1 MIKLPQLAWP
11 AAVLAIFAGAYF
23 LHSGGR
29 LAPLDN
35 AAADARAS
43 VLRHERASDIVIVGI
58 DADSLATLNE
68 WPWPRQ
74 HHARLLQMLK
84 PAAPRSLFIDIDFAS
99 RSRFSEEDDA
109 LLEGA
114 LAEWQGTP
122 VYLATH
128 FQARTPAD
136 PEFTVT
142 RPLPRFAAHAKLASV
157 TLKPGPDGLVR
168 EMQSSW
174 NVEGETLKSIFQH
187 ETPLPEG
194 TVVPIDFSIDVGSFG
209 YVSFI
214 DVVNGRVDPAALR
227 GKTVFVGPTAIE
239 LGDVKAVPVYRALP
253 GVIVQA
259 FATQTV
265 RDGMLRVLPPGF
277 YAVGVALWTLCCAL
291 LFGRRGWRSNA
302 AVVAAACLV
311 LTGAT
316 LLLQG
321 GARVV
326 LDVAPFAL
334 ALFATFIAATVR
346 SLDRETWRAVAYA
359 LGIKRSDAL
368 LRSVVDASTDAI
380 VCIDAQGTIRTANPA
395 TSRIFGCV
403 HAALFDAEL
412 AEFVPGFRS
421 DVDLGLATLTGTPLE
436 RTAQMAGGRKLPVEI
451 TLSRVATEEGLFMA
465 IIRDV
470 SERQA
475 QQRALEHQA
484 THDPLTGLPNRTA
497 LARYLGTLLGRASAR
512 ERVALLMLDLSR
524 FKEVNDTL
532 GHDVGDEVL
541 REVARRFSAQ
551 LKGHAFI
558 SRIGGDEFAVVL
570 PGVADHV
577 SVDELARRLIEG
589 LRTPIDSR
597 GIAIEVGVN
606 IGIAVA
612 PDHGLDSRELLRHAD
627 VAMYAAKRHGA
638 GFEYYDMV
646 DDHHTVR
653 RLGMLSELR
662 SAIEKGGI
670 ALHYQPQINL
680 RTGGVS
686 SVEGLVRWH
695 HPMYGNVSPAEF
707 VTLAEATDLIH
718 PLTYWAIRTALA
730 DLAAWSQQGIELRA
744 AINVSARVLQ
754 DVDFPGRLKRLL
766 QATAIRPEQIE
777 LEITESAMLVDPER
791 AKLIVKELH
800 GLGVLISIDDYGT
813 GFSSLGYLRDLRV
826 HALKL
831 DKSFVVDLETRA
843 QNRVIVESTAQMAH
857 ALGLQVVA
865 EGVETKW
872 VDDYL
877 RSIGYDLAQ
886 GYLFARPMASED
898 CSNWIRRERAE
909 RESTPEEP
917 ERPLSRA
924 SAS

>member
-1 MIKLPQLAWP
+1 VIKLPQLAWP
-11 AAVLAIFAGAYF
+11 AAVLAVFAGTYF
-23 LHSGGR
+23 LHTNGGLVR
-29 LAPLDN
+29 VDN
-35 AAADARAS
+35 AIADTRAS
-43 VLRHERASDIVIVGI
+43 ILRHETASDIVIIGI
-58 DADSLATLNE
+58 DADSLAALNE
-68 WPWPRQ
+68 WPWPRR

-84 PAAPRSLFIDIDFAS
+84 TAAPRQVFVDIDFSS
-99 RSRFSEEDDA
+99 RSIDDEDDE
-109 LLEGA
+109 LLEQA
-114 LAEWQGTP
+114 LAGMEGMP
-122 VYLATH
+122 VYLAAH
-128 FQARTPAD
+128 FQARSGAAA
-136 PEFTVT
+136 ELTVT
-142 RPLPRFAAHAKLASV
+142 RPLPRFESHAQLASV
-157 TLKPGPDGLVR
+157 TLQPGADGMVR
-168 EMQSSW
+168 EMLSSW
-174 NVEGETLKSIFQH
+174 SVEGETLRSIFAH
-187 ETPLPEG
+187 ETDMSDG
-194 TVVPIDFSIDVGSFG
+194 TAVPIDFSIDPGSFA

-239 LGDVKAVPVYRALP
+239 LGDQVTVPVYRALP
-253 GVIVQA
+253 GVVVQA

-265 RDGMLRVLPPGF
+265 RDGVLRPLPPGF
-277 YAVGVALWTLCCAL
+277 YAVGLALWTLCCAM

-302 AVVAAACLV
+302 ALAGAACV
-311 LTGAT
+311 LLAGAA
-316 LLLQG
+316 LLLYG
-321 GARVV
+321 SASVV
-326 LDVAPFAL
+326 LDAAPFAL
-334 ALFATFIAATVR
+334 AVIVMFLAATVR
-346 SLDRETWRAVAYA
+346 SLDEQTWRAVAFA

-380 VCIDAQGTIRTANPA
+380 VCVDEHGTIRTANPA
-395 TSRIFGCV
+395 TSRIFGCIQ
-403 HAALFDAEL
+403 AALFDAEL
-412 AEFVPGFRS
+412 AEFIPGVKG
-421 DVDLGLATLTGTPLE
+421 DVDIGLATLAGTPLE
-436 RTAQMAGGRKLPVEI
+436 RAALTADGRKVPVEI
-451 TLSRVATEEGLFMA
+451 TLSRVATEDGLYTA

-497 LARYLGTLLGRASAR
+497 LARYLGTLLGRANAR

-541 REVARRFSAQ
+541 REVARRFSTQ
-551 LKGHAFI
+551 LKDQAFI

-570 PGVADHV
+570 PGVADHA
-577 SVDELARRLIEG
+577 SVEELARRLIAG

-638 GFEYYDMV
+638 GFEYYDVV

-662 SAIEKGGI
+662 AAIEKGGI
-670 ALHYQPQINL
+670 RLHYQPQIDL
-680 RTGGVS
+680 KSGGVS
-686 SVEGLVRWH
+686 SVEALVRWH

-718 PLTYWAIRTALA
+718 PLTYWSIQTALA
-730 DLAAWSQQGIELRA
+730 DLAAWSQRGIELRV

-754 DVDFPGRLKRLL
+754 DVEFPRRLKQLL
-766 QATAIRPEQIE
+766 QTTAIRPEQIE

-877 RSIGYDLAQ
+877 RGVGYDLAQ
-886 GYLFARPMASED
+886 GFLFARPMAAED
-898 CSNWIRRERAE
+898 CGNWIRNERK
-909 RESTPEEP
+909 EP
-917 ERPLSRA
+917 QRLA
-924 SAS
+924 G

>member
-1 MIKLPQLAWP
+1 VLKLPQLLWP
-11 AAVLAIFAGAYF
+11 AGVLAIFAGTYF
-23 LHSGGR
+23 LHANGG
-29 LAPLDN
+29 LARVEN
-35 AAADARAS
+35 AVAEARAAI
-43 VLRHERASDIVIVGI
+43 LRHERDSDIVIVGI
-58 DADSLATLNE
+58 DADSLAALNE
-68 WPWPRQ
+68 WPWPRR
-74 HHARLLQMLK
+74 HHARLLQMLE
-84 PAAPRSLFIDIDFAS
+84 PAAPKSVLIDIEFGS
-99 RSRFSEEDDA
+99 RAPEEEDDA
-109 LLEGA
+109 LLEKA
-114 LAEWQGTP
+114 LADWNGGP

-128 FQARTPAD
+128 FQARSGTD
-136 PEFTVT
+136 PSLTVT
-142 RPLPRFAAHAKLASV
+142 RPLPRFAAHAELASV
-157 TLKPGPDGLVR
+157 TLKQGTDGLVR
-168 EMQSSW
+168 EMRSSW
-174 NVEGETLKSIFQH
+174 QIEGETFKSIFAH
-187 ETPLPEG
+187 ETPLPAG
-194 TVVPIDFSIDVGSFG
+194 TVVPIDFSIDAGSFR

-214 DVVNGRVDPAALR
+214 DVVSGRVDRAALR
-227 GKTVFVGPTAIE
+227 GKTVFVGPTAVE
-239 LGDVKAVPVYRALP
+239 LGDVVTVPVYRSLA
-253 GVIVQA
+253 GVVVQA
-259 FATQTV
+259 FATETV
-265 RDGMLRVLPPGF
+265 REGLLRTLPPGF
-277 YAVGVALWTLCCAL
+277 YAVAIALWTLCCAL
-291 LFGRRGWRSNA
+291 LFGGRGWRSNA
-302 AVVAAACLV
+302 AFAATGLAV
-311 LTGAT
+311 LAGAT
-316 LLLQG
+316 VVLYG
-321 GARVV
+321 TGRVV

-334 ALFATFIAATVR
+334 ALVATFIATTAR
-346 SLDRETWRAVAYA
+346 SLDEQTWRAVVFA
-359 LGIKRSDAL
+359 LRIKRSDAL

-395 TSRIFGCV
+395 ASRIFGCV
-403 HAALFDAEL
+403 HAALFGAEL
-412 AEFVPGFRS
+412 AEFVPGFKG
-421 DVDLGLATLTGTPLE
+421 DVDMGLAALTGTPLE
-436 RTAQMAGGRKLPVEI
+436 RAAQSADGRKLPVEI
-451 TLSRVATEEGLFMA
+451 TLSRVATENGLFTA

-497 LARYLGTLLGRASAR
+497 LARYLGTLLGRANAR

-551 LKGHAFI
+551 LRGDDALI

-570 PGVADHV
+570 PSVADHA
-577 SVDELARRLIEG
+577 SVEDLVRRLIEG
-589 LRTPIDSR
+589 LRTRIDSR
-597 GIAIEVGVN
+597 GVAIEVGVN

-638 GFEYYDMV
+638 GFEYYDML

-662 SAIEKGGI
+662 SAIESGGI
-670 ALHYQPQINL
+670 ALHYQPQISL
-680 RTGGVS
+680 KTGAVS
-686 SVEGLVRWH
+686 SVEALVRWH
-695 HPMYGNVSPAEF
+695 HPTYGDVSPVEF

-718 PLTYWAIRTALA
+718 PLTYWTIRTALA
-730 DLAAWSQQGIELRA
+730 DLAEWSRQGIELRV

-754 DVDFPGRLKRLL
+754 DVDFPRRLKQLL
-766 QATAIRPEQIE
+766 QATAIRAEQVE

-872 VDDYL
+872 VEDYL
-877 RSIGYDLAQ
+877 RSIGYDMAQ
-886 GYLFARPMASED
+886 GYLFARPMTAEN
-898 CSNWIRRERAE
+898 CSNWIRNERK
-909 RESTPEEP
+909 EP
-917 ERPLSRA
+917 QRLA
-924 SAS
+924 G

>member
-1 MIKLPQLAWP
+1 VIKLRQLAWP
-11 AAVLAIFAGAYF
+11 AAVLAIFAGTYF
-23 LHSGGR
+23 LYAAGR
-29 LAPLDN
+29 LSRLDN
-35 AAADARAS
+35 IVADARAS

-58 DADSLATLNE
+58 DADSLAALNE
-68 WPWPRQ
+68 WPWPRR

-84 PAAPRSLFIDIDFAS
+84 PAAPRSLFIDIEFGSPSTPD
-99 RSRFSEEDDA
+99 DDA
-109 LLEGA
+109 LLERA

-128 FQARTPAD
+128 FQARSMAD
-136 PEFTVT
+136 SELTVT
-142 RPLPRFAAHAKLASV
+142 RPLQRFAAHAELASV
-157 TLKPGPDGLVR
+157 TLEPGSDGLVR
-168 EMQSSW
+168 DMRSSW
-174 NVEGETLKSIFQH
+174 SVNGETLESIFAH
-187 ETPLPEG
+187 ETPLPAG
-194 TVVPIDFSIDVGSFG
+194 TVVPIDFSIDKGSFG

-227 GKTVFVGPTAIE
+227 GKTIYVGPTAIE
-239 LGDVKAVPVYRALP
+239 LGDWLTVPVYRALP
-253 GVIVQA
+253 GVVVQA

-265 RDGMLRVLPPGF
+265 RDGALRPLPPGF
-277 YAVGVALWTLCCAL
+277 YAVGLALWTLSGAL

-302 AVVAAACLV
+302 AVVAVAGVV
-311 LTGAT
+311 LAGGT

-334 ALFATFIAATVR
+334 TLVATFVASTAR
-346 SLDRETWRAVAYA
+346 SLDEQTWRAVALA

-395 TSRIFGCV
+395 TSRIFGCA

-421 DVDLGLATLTGTPLE
+421 DVDLGLASLTGTPLE
-436 RTAQMAGGRKLPVEI
+436 RAAQTSDGRKLPVEI
-451 TLSRVATEEGLFMA
+451 TLSRVATDDALYTA

-497 LARYLGTLLGRASAR
+497 LARYLGTLLGRASPR

-551 LKGHAFI
+551 LNGHAFI

-570 PGVADHV
+570 PGVAAHA

-597 GIAIEVGVN
+597 GVAIEVGVN

-662 SAIEKGGI
+662 AAIEKGGI
-670 ALHYQPQINL
+670 ALHYQPQIDL

-686 SVEGLVRWH
+686 SVEALVRWH
-695 HPMYGNVSPAEF
+695 HPMYGNVSPVEF

-718 PLTYWAIRTALA
+718 PLTYWAITTALA
-730 DLAAWSQQGIELRA
+730 DLADWGKQGIDLRV

-754 DVDFPGRLKRLL
+754 DVDFPRRLKELL
-766 QATAIRPEQIE
+766 QATAIRAEQIE

-831 DKSFVVDLETRA
+831 DRSFVVDLETRA

-886 GYLFARPMASED
+886 GYLFARPMTAED
-898 CSNWIRRERAE
+898 CGNWIRRERG
-909 RESTPEEP
+909 ESAAPSDEP
-917 ERPLSRA
+917 ERGLSRA